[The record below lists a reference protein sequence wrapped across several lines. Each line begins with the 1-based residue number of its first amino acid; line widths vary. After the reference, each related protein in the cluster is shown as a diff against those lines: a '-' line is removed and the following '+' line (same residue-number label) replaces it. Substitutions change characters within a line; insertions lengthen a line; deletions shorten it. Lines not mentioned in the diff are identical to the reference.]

1 MRPPSW
7 SRRVVPPLP
16 HPSPRLHPSPHPRLH
31 PPPSTL
37 SPLTSQGGGRPLEV
51 DGRVL
56 KLVIAGDGPA
66 RKELGQYAADRA
78 LPVTFVGNLSQ
89 TALPPFYRAADVFV
103 TCSTSETPTYLSI
116 LGLYLPL
123 LPSYHLPIPGA
134 PPRRPTASPC
144 SRHWRN
150 ARRLQPAP
158 RAAPP
163 LPSALSPL
171 PSALRPQPPSPT
183 PQVRHPRGP
192 APLRRI
198 RRALGRA

>member
-1 MRPPSW
+1 MEQA
-7 SRRVVPPLP
+7 P
-16 HPSPRLHPSPHPRLH
+16 HATPASTLASTFATTPATTLA
-31 PPPSTL
+31 STL

-51 DGRVL
+51 DGRLL

-144 SRHWRN
+144 SRPSRAALRWSYPT
-150 ARRLQPAP
+150 AASSTSYGTSTTAAP
-158 RAAPP
+158 RGAIYTHIYICTYITYATRAPLAP
-163 LPSALSPL
+163 TLTRILALSF
-171 PSALRPQPPSPT
+171 
-183 PQVRHPRGP
+183 
-192 APLRRI
+192 
-198 RRALGRA
+198 